1 MQDNNMKYKYVEK
14 VNSEDVHAIE
24 KHFNVILPDDYKSVL
39 PVLNRGK
46 PSKDQLDIPNRFE
59 CVVDY
64 FINLSRVTQISK
76 DINQENFIAVASDP
90 FGNYYGY
97 LKESN
102 HISSIYF
109 WDHEVDEFIK
119 CSNSISDFI
128 KLLY

>member
-1 MQDNNMKYKYVEK
+1 MQDNDMKYKYVAK
-14 VNSEDVHAIE
+14 VNIEDVHSIE
-24 KHFNVILPDDYKSVL
+24 KHFNVILPDDYKTVL

-46 PSKDQLDIPNRFE
+46 PSKDQLDISNRLE

-64 FINLSRVTQISK
+64 FINLSLVIQISK

-102 HISSIYF
+102 HISPIYF
-109 WDHEVDEFIK
+109 WDHEVNKFTK
-119 CSNSISDFI
+119 CSNSFSDFI